1 MSVDYAA
8 LAARLRDVIER
19 EIAAIETM
27 LARKKSPE
35 HGSPERERAAR
46 SLAALAKLLHGLAL
60 IDKVPGGNEPAGAET
75 EGQLRDLDEFR
86 RELAR
91 RLAALR
97 EARDSG

>member
-8 LAARLRDVIER
+8 LAVRLREVIER
-19 EIAAIETM
+19 EIAAIEKM
-27 LARKKSPE
+27 LVRKKSPE
-35 HGSPERERAAR
+35 PGSPERESAAR

-60 IDKVPGGNEPAGAET
+60 IENVPDGNEPTGAET

-91 RLAALR
+91 RLAAVR
-97 EARDSG
+97 GAGDSA

>member
-8 LAARLRDVIER
+8 LGARLRIVIQR
-19 EIAAIETM
+19 EIDAIDKM

-35 HGSPERERAAR
+35 PGSPERERAAR

-60 IDKVPGGNEPAGAET
+60 IDKVPADDQGPGAET

-86 RELAR
+86 RELTR
-91 RLAALR
+91 RLAAVR
-97 EARDSG
+97 GTGDSG